1 MGAYGAPDVAI
12 AGMVEGFHNDFE
24 SAIAQEDINFGSPV
38 FGFVGSE
45 NKCYGP
51 HKDKATVSL
60 SADLVASD
68 VYTIT
73 VNGNDVSGTYASS
86 HAATMTALIAAINAD
101 ADIAALGVVASA
113 GSTNRIIVLT
123 GPAGLDLVV
132 TAAVVS
138 GGAGTA
144 VASNVYSTSGK
155 FLGAAAFVQIGGK
168 EFAAGS
174 ACWKQGMS
182 VSILRDGRLYVLA
195 ESTVADKDP
204 AYISGLG
211 GAGTIGKF
219 TDVSTNNYDIGGFF
233 RSNVSSGLA
242 VLEVRGMK

>member
-24 SAIAQEDINFGSPV
+24 SAIAMEDIDFGSPV

-51 HKDKATVSL
+51 HLDKATVSL
-60 SADLVASD
+60 TADLVASD
-68 VYTIT
+68 TLAVVIDGVT
-73 VNGNDVSGTYASS
+73 VDETFATT
-86 HAATMTALIAAINAD
+86 HAAAMTALIAAIKAD
-101 ADIAALGVVASA
+101 TTLAAAGITAAAGATNRDIVVSAPA
-113 GSTNRIIVLT
+113 GS
-123 GPAGLDLVV
+123 DLVV
-132 TAAVVS
+132 TAAVTS
-138 GGAGTA
+138 AGAGTA
-144 VASNVYSTSGK
+144 VATVAMGTAGK
-155 FLGAAAFVQIGGK
+155 FLGAAAFIQIGGK
-168 EFAAGS
+168 DFGAGTAS
-174 ACWKQGMS
+174 YQKGMS

-204 AYISGLG
+204 AYVVAG

-219 TDVSTNNYDIGGFF
+219 TDVATSNYDIGGYF

-242 VLEVRGMK
+242 VLEVRGLK

>member
-51 HKDKATVSL
+51 HKDKATTL
-60 SADLVASD
+60 LDADLVASN
-68 VYTIT
+68 VITTTI
-73 VNGNDVSGTYASS
+73 NGEAIASTFATS
-86 HAATMTALIAAINAD
+86 HAATMTAHIAAINAD
-101 ADIAALGVVASA
+101 AELAALGISAVAGA
-113 GSTNRIIVLT
+113 TNRGIVISA
-123 GPAGLDLVV
+123 PAGLDLVV
-132 TAAVVS
+132 TQAVTL
-138 GGAGTA
+138 GASQAGATVTYGT
-144 VASNVYSTSGK
+144 NGK

>member
-12 AGMVEGFHNDFE
+12 AGMVEGYHNDFE
-24 SAIAQEDINFGSPV
+24 SAIAKEDIDFGSPV

-45 NKCYGP
+45 NKCYAP
-51 HKDKATVSL
+51 NLEIATATL

-68 VYTIT
+68 KYTIT
-73 VNGNDVSGTYASS
+73 VNGTAVDEDYATS

-101 ADIAALGVVASA
+101 TTIAAQGIVAAAGANNKIVVITA
-113 GSTNRIIVLT
+113 
-123 GPAGLDLVV
+123 PAGVALTV

-144 VASNVYSTSGK
+144 VATVAMSTAGK
-155 FLGAAAFVQIGGK
+155 FLGVAAFVQNGGK
-168 EFAAGS
+168 DFGAGTS
-174 ACWKQGMS
+174 CWKEGMS
-182 VSILRDGRLYVLA
+182 VSILRNGRIWVPA

-204 AYISGLG
+204 AYAVTVGS
-211 GAGTIGKF
+211 GTIGKF
-219 TDVSTNNYDIGGFF
+219 TDVATNNYDIGGFF

-242 VLEVRGMK
+242 LLEVRGMK